1 MLLIY
6 KGMSLDQ
13 NDKIEVGDI
22 VRVVRERFP
31 ACSGGYTLYKEG
43 TLCKVKEATK
53 YGSLMLNIEAVD
65 IGTLGT
71 FHSYKDGIY
80 DWYETKNGKERRGGG
95 WWYAKDMVELV
106 EKNPDV

>member
-6 KGMSLDQ
+6 KGMSPDQ

-22 VRVVRERFP
+22 VRIVKERFSSR
-31 ACSGGYTLYKEG
+31 SGDYTLYKEG
-43 TLCKVKEATK
+43 TLCKVKKIAEHRLLELNVEA
-53 YGSLMLNIEAVD
+53 LD

-71 FHSYKDGIY
+71 FYSYKDSIY
-80 DWYETKNGKERRGGG
+80 DWYETKNGKERKERG

-106 EKNPDV
+106 EKNSGA